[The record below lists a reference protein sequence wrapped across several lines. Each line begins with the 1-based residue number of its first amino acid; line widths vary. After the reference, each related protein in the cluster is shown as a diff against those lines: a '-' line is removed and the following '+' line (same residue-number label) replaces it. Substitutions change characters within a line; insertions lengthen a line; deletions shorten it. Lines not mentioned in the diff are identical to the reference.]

1 MFFNLFGKNKDEY
14 MAAYAKKLSD
24 AVLDDALDETV
35 LEELIHYAKEKDLS
49 NKQLASAQ
57 AMACDKVFEE
67 LYQEGYMTDEDYEL
81 YQSLIEACYMMKEK
95 EKYRYQTI
103 AKRCNAIYKIQEE
116 GLLPKINPDYASV
129 KYREGEAL
137 HFAASAKLM
146 KLSGT
151 NEKGLVIS
159 KDSPFRAGSLKDPSN
174 GPWKED
180 IQGAFWITTERVGFR
195 GKNASFTLEI
205 KDLDHA
211 ELDRGPL
218 RFFEK
223 GKEIPEAVRIDDYEM
238 AGAILTNLFQKQ

>member
-1 MFFNLFGKNKDEY
+1 MFFDLFGKNKDEFIT
-14 MAAYAKKLSD
+14 AYAGKLAE
-24 AVLDDALDETV
+24 AVLEDALDEDV

-67 LYQEGYMTDEDYEL
+67 LYQEGYITDEDYEL

-116 GLLPKINPDYASV
+116 GLLPKINPDYANV

-180 IQGAFWITTERVGFR
+180 SNGALWITTERIGFR
-195 GKNASFTLEI
+195 GKKDAFTLEI
-205 KDLDHA
+205 ADLDHA
-211 ELDRGPL
+211 ELDHGPL

-223 GKEIPEAVRIDDYEM
+223 GKEMPKAVRIDDYEM
-238 AGAILTNLFQKQ
+238 AGVILTNLLQR